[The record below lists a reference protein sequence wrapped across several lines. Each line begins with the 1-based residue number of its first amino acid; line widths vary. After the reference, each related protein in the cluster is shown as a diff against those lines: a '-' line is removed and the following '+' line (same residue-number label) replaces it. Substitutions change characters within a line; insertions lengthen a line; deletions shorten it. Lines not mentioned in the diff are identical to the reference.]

1 MNILFS
7 LIILAM
13 SGVFLIMESEN
24 VLECLKRKMKC
35 RTVLQIISV
44 FAVGMMAV
52 SVTGCQSQ
60 KEPEM
65 AVYTSKDGTYSVTMP
80 EGLKQTDVIGNIMVL
95 EASGKASVEA
105 MAFTKNKSE
114 HLEQGKKI
122 TALED
127 FGKFFESA
135 MSISA
140 IWSAESEKEQEGM
153 ERCIYREGIVK
164 QNGTSFD
171 AVMVLVESRASYG
184 AVLAIGNKSI
194 PEKVRE
200 KISIAILKG
209 EQKTSSVD
217 FIDGMKA
224 VLDRVNGA
232 NLLEVAA
239 GAEQAYNSSNEEEK
253 KNLQASYDRMHENA
267 GQALEESWDITDAAT
282 LIKTKDDLLGSGH
295 NRNALE
301 FLEGYGVTEDMDR
314 EAVQQKIVSDNLDE
328 ENAVCLLAAYDAR
341 AAFGENAILA
351 WDLSRIP
358 TIMGMGCAAGYI
370 TYEEALDHALEA
382 AKLAQ
387 QSFDSWEAFN
397 QSYLY
402 GYSYWSGES
411 LEDPSSGAYERQ
423 EIVKELQGEE
433 NGPFS
438 VDWDMKLEKE
448 W

>member
-1 MNILFS
+1 MNNLFWF
-7 LIILAM
+7 IILVM
-13 SGVFLIMESEN
+13 GGVLLIMKTEN
-24 VLECLKRKMKC
+24 VLERLKHKIKYGA
-35 RTVLQIISV
+35 VLQMFSV
-44 FAVGMMAV
+44 LAVGIMVV

-65 AVYTSKDGTYSVTMP
+65 AVYTSKGGSYSVTMP
-80 EGLKQTDVIGNIMVL
+80 EGLKQTDVIGNFMVL
-95 EASGKASVEA
+95 ESSGKASVEA
-105 MAFTKNKSE
+105 MAFTKSKSE
-114 HLEQGKKI
+114 PVNKGNKI
-122 TALED
+122 TSLED
-127 FGKFFESA
+127 FGDFFESN

-153 ERCIYREGIVK
+153 ERCIYKEGIVT
-164 QNGTSFD
+164 QNGNSFD
-171 AVMVLVESRASYG
+171 AAMVLVESRASYG

-200 KISIAILKG
+200 KISITILKE
-209 EQKTSSVD
+209 EQKTSSVN

-224 VLDRVNGA
+224 VLDHVNGA

-239 GAEQAYNSSNEEEK
+239 TADQVYNAANEEEK
-253 KNLQASYDRMHENA
+253 KNLQAGYDQMHENA
-267 GQALEESWDITDAAT
+267 RQALAESWDITDAAS
-282 LIKTKDDLLGSGH
+282 LIKTKEDLLGNGH

-301 FLEGYGVTEDMDR
+301 FLKGFGVTEDMDR
-314 EAVQQKIVSDNLDE
+314 EAVQQKIVSDSLDE

-370 TYEEALDHALEA
+370 TYEEALDNALEA

-423 EIVKELQGEE
+423 EIVNDLQGEE

>member
-1 MNILFS
+1 MNNLFW
-7 LIILAM
+7 LVTLVM
-13 SGVFLIMESEN
+13 SGALLIMKSEN
-24 VLECLKRKMKC
+24 VLECLKRKSKG
-35 RTVLQIISV
+35 RAALQIISV

-52 SVTGCQSQ
+52 SVTGCQAE
-60 KEPEM
+60 KEPVM

-95 EASGKASVEA
+95 EASDKASVEA

-114 HLEQGKKI
+114 HPDKGKKI
-122 TALED
+122 TSLED
-127 FGKFFESA
+127 FGKFYESN

-140 IWSAESEKEQEGM
+140 IWSAKSEKEQEGM
-153 ERCIYREGIVK
+153 ERCIYKEGIVK
-164 QNGTSFD
+164 QKGTSFD
-171 AVMVLVESRASYG
+171 AVMVLVESKTSYG

-194 PEKVRE
+194 PEKMRE
-200 KISIAILKG
+200 KITITILKE

-224 VLDRVNGA
+224 VLDQLNGV
-232 NLLEVAA
+232 NLLEAA
-239 GAEQAYNSSNEEEK
+239 ATADQAYNSANEKEK
-253 KNLQASYDRMHENA
+253 KGLQEGYDQMHANA
-267 GQALEESWDITDAAT
+267 RQALEESWDITDAAS
-282 LIKTKDDLLGSGH
+282 LIKTKNDLLSSGH
-295 NRNALE
+295 NLSALE
-301 FLEGYGVTEDMDR
+301 FLEEHGVTEDMDR

-328 ENAVCLLAAYDAR
+328 EDAVCLLAAYDAR

-358 TIMGMGCAAGYI
+358 TIMGTGGAAGYV
-370 TYEEALDHALEA
+370 TYEEALDYALEA